1 LVFSFCWILS
11 TDLFAGRTTVS
22 ILSDPPVCNV
32 GFSLTFLIGIGDAKN
47 FKVLRF
53 GDVYLPFPVG
63 VEVTAN
69 PERLKFVT
77 LLDGLPFC

>member
-11 TDLFAGRTTVS
+11 TDLFACRTTVLT
-22 ILSDPPVCNV
+22 LSDAPVCNV
-32 GFSLTFLIGIGDAKN
+32 GFSLTSLIGIGDAKH

-53 GDVYLPFPVG
+53 GDIYLPFLVG

-69 PERLKFVT
+69 PERLKFVM